1 MTTEQLVRDLLSLI
15 DSDMYVNDFGGLETG
30 RDATTGILA
39 AIYKLEEALAQ
50 PEQTPVKGF

>member
-1 MTTEQLVRDLLSLI
+1 MTVEQLAKNLLAII

-50 PEQTPVKGF
+50 KDFKNDGV